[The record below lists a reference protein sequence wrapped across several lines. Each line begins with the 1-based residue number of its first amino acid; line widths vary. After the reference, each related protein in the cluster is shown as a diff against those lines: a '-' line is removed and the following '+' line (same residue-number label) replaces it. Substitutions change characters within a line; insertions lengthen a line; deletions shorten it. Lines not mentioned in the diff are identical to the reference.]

1 MSDSSKPCG
10 LGPSRLLCPW
20 DFPGKNT
27 GVGYHAHLQGIFPI
41 QALSPCLLSL
51 LYWQVDSLPLM
62 PPGKPI
68 EYYAAIKNYTLRTW
82 KSIFSVK
89 WEKNSKEVKL
99 YTMWSQLFLFS
110 MWICVCV
117 YAKKWKKIFQMLL
130 VVISGSRIIRDHF
143 LCFPNS
149 L

>member
-1 MSDSSKPCG
+1 MSNSLQPCG

-20 DFPGKNT
+20 DSPGKNT
-27 GVGYHAHLQGIFPI
+27 GVGYRAHFQGIFPI
-41 QALSPCLLSL
+41 QELSPCLLSL
-51 LYWQVDSLPLM
+51 LHWQVGSLPLV

-68 EYYAAIKNYTLRTW
+68 EYYAAIKNYILRTW

-99 YTMWSQLFLFS
+99 YTWSQLFVFS
-110 MWICVCV
+110 MWVCLCV
-117 YAKKWKKIFQMLL
+117 YAKKWKKIFRMLS